1 MPEFQIHDDALI
13 SLKDKVVLITGSTSG
28 IGLATTKLCL
38 DLGAKV
44 IAGDMNPFPDHFLLE
59 QQGKEQDPQSQS
71 RLLFQQ
77 TDVTDWPS
85 IRNLFIRGIS
95 HFGRIDHVFANA
107 GIGPRTNFLEERF
120 EEDAEDDG
128 EKLLAPPD
136 LRAVNVN
143 LLGVI
148 NTVRLGVYYL
158 RRGNPDLTSASVL
171 RSIVLT
177 ASASSFQNFSA
188 ADYTVAKHGVLGIL
202 RGLVNDLQADSIE
215 AGEGRCP
222 RVRLNAIAPSW
233 TATGLVPRDVLVAM
247 GIEVQESEVVARSV
261 IMLWND
267 EKRHGEV
274 VYSWGGRYVEI
285 NRREGGLLDGAIR
298 AVPNKI
304 LEEEVMARLKR

>member
-1 MPEFQIHDDALI
+1 MREFQICDDTLT
-13 SLKDKVVLITGSTSG
+13 SLKGKVVLITGSASG

-44 IAGDMNPFPDHFLLE
+44 IAGDMNPFPEHFLL
-59 QQGKEQDPQSQS
+59 QQQAKEQDQPSQTQF
-71 RLLFQQ
+71 LFQK

-85 IRNLFIRGIS
+85 IRNLFRRGFS
-95 HFGRIDHVFANA
+95 YFGRIEHVFANA
-107 GIGPRTNFLEERF
+107 GIGPRTNFLEEKF
-120 EEDAEDDG
+120 EEDVTEDG

-136 LRAVNVN
+136 LRTVNVN

-158 RRGNPDLTSASVL
+158 RRGNPDFSPASAL
-171 RSIVLT
+171 RSVVLT

-202 RGLVNDLQADSIE
+202 RGLVNDLQAYSLE

-233 TATGLVPRDVLVAM
+233 TATGLVPRDVLAEM
-247 GIEVQESEVVARSV
+247 GIEVQEPEVVARSV
-261 IMLWND
+261 VMLWND

-274 VYSWGGRYVEI
+274 IYSWGGRYVEI

-298 AVPNKI
+298 AVPNRI
-304 LEEEVMARLKR
+304 LEEDVMARLKR

>member
-1 MPEFQIHDDALI
+1 
-13 SLKDKVVLITGSTSG
+13 
-28 IGLATTKLCL
+28 
-38 DLGAKV
+38 
-44 IAGDMNPFPDHFLLE
+44 MNPFPDHFLLE
-59 QQGKEQDPQSQS
+59 QQAKEQDPQSQS
-71 RLLFQQ
+71 QLLFQQ

-85 IRNLFIRGIS
+85 IRNLFIRGFS

-120 EEDAEDDG
+120 EEDAGDDG

-158 RRGNPDLTSASVL
+158 RRGNPGLTSASVL

-177 ASASSFQNFSA
+177 ASASSFQTFSA

-202 RGLVNDLQADSIE
+202 RGLVNDLQADSLE

-247 GIEVQESEVVARSV
+247 GIEVQQPEVVARSV
-261 IMLWND
+261 VMLWND

>member
-44 IAGDMNPFPDHFLLE
+44 IAGDMNPLSDQFLL
-59 QQGKEQDPQSQS
+59 QQQAEEQDQPSQSQ
-71 RLLFQQ
+71 LLFQQ

-85 IRNLFIRGIS
+85 IRNLFIRGFS

-120 EEDAEDDG
+120 EEGATDDG

-136 LRAVNVN
+136 LRTVNVN

-148 NTVRLGVYYL
+148 NTVRLGIYYL
-158 RRGNPDLTSASVL
+158 RRETSDRTSASVL

-202 RGLVNDLQADSIE
+202 RGLVNGLQADSLK
-215 AGEGRCP
+215 AGEYRCP

-233 TATGLVPRDVLVAM
+233 TATGMVPRDVLAEM
-247 GIEVQESEVVARSV
+247 GIEVQEPEVVARSV
-261 IMLWND
+261 VMLWND

-274 VYSWGGRYVEI
+274 IYSWGGRYVEI
-285 NRREGGLLDGAIR
+285 NRREEGLLDGAIR

-304 LEEEVMARLKR
+304 LEEDVLARLKR